1 MYSKLSTVLK
11 YINGRIRDS
20 FTFAENKL
28 NSDLQTVELQ
38 FPPIT
43 KKQTLQFKTH
53 KKCTSSGL
61 KTSFP

>member
-1 MYSKLSTVLK
+1 MYTKLSTVLK

-43 KKQTLQFKTH
+43 KKNKTCNLRPT
-53 KKCTSSGL
+53 KNAL
-61 KTSFP
+61 VLD